1 MTVSET
7 SLDMLLATR
16 ERLVAEILSRLDET
30 SKLFL
35 RSFHT
40 LRPDWVLISLP
51 AIRNLP
57 AIRWKLMNLERLQ
70 TENPEKYQ
78 AMLQK
83 LDAALS

>member
-1 MTVSET
+1 MTVRET
-7 SLDMLLATR
+7 SLDTLLATR
-16 ERLVAEILSRLDET
+16 EQLVAEIRSRLDET

-40 LRPDWVLISLP
+40 LRPDWTPISTP

-78 AMLQK
+78 TLLHELEAV
-83 LDAALS
+83 LS